1 MAVGMCLSADDF
13 ARVRRQPGVVIAGLV
28 GPLLVL
34 PVIAVCLIRL
44 FETPPDIAAG
54 VLLIAASP
62 IGSVSN
68 AFSALARAS
77 IALSVTLTG
86 LSCVG
91 AAITIPLVAKGLELA
106 LAKPFDLQ
114 APLPLL
120 TAQLLLVLALP
131 VAIGMWIRRQS
142 PIVAMTMSPVLQ
154 RLAIVMILFVL
165 IVVTFHG
172 GALSTGLGATVALAA
187 AFVTA
192 SFAAGWSVS
201 ILVTRSWADRFAI
214 ASGFGARNIAIATA
228 IAVALGGRMEFASF
242 VAIYSLTELPLMLL
256 VTVLFRRMSEA
267 R

>member
-1 MAVGMCLSADDF
+1 MCLSADDF
-13 ARVRRQPGVVIAGLV
+13 ARVRRQPGVVIAGLA
-28 GPLLVL
+28 GPLLLL

-44 FETPPDIAAG
+44 FEAPPDVAAG

-86 LSCVG
+86 LSSVG
-91 AAITIPLVAKGLELA
+91 ATITIPLVAKGLELA
-106 LAKPFDLQ
+106 LATPFDYQ

-120 TAQLLLVLALP
+120 TVQLLLVLALP

-142 PIVAMTMSPVLQ
+142 TRLATTLSPVLQ

-165 IVVTFHG
+165 IVVTFQG
-172 GALSTGLGATVALAA
+172 EALWRGLGATVALAA

-192 SFAAGWSVS
+192 SFAAGWGVS
-201 ILVTRSWADRFAI
+201 SLVTRSRADRFAM

-228 IAVALGGRMEFASF
+228 IAVALGGRMEFAGF

-256 VTVLFRRMSEA
+256 AAVLFRRISGA